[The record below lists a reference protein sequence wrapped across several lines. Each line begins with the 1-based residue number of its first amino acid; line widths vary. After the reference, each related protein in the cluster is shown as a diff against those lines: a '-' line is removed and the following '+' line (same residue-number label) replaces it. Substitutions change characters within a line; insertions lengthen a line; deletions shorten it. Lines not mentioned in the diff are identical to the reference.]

1 MERELKKEAPSP
13 RPSQKLSQ
21 EDSQL
26 LTLNIAAIS
35 APTFYTNLKKESN
48 ELFTTSLYKIDR
60 FINEKRKKKL

>member
-13 RPSQKLSQ
+13 RPARRLSQ

-26 LTLNIAAIS
+26 LTLDIVAIS

-48 ELFTTSLYKIDR
+48 EFFTTSLYEINR
-60 FINEKRKKKL
+60 FIDEKREKRL